1 MASRPWV
8 LGWALGGLVV
18 LVAAGL
24 LLELI
29 ARGRRITRQAREI
42 ESAIDGA
49 RAHTDALYELTRSN
63 AALERA
69 VSALRDARRRA
80 SAR

>member
-1 MASRPWV
+1 MASRPWL

-42 ESAIDGA
+42 EAALDGA
-49 RAHTDALYELTRSN
+49 HRHTGALYELTRGN

-69 VSALRDARRRA
+69 VSALRRARPGA